1 MRKLTQQD
9 IDDYL
14 QGLQM
19 EAYDDAKGIPAEAR
33 TTKLSGLNPLTVDE
47 GKAFAEFIG
56 EHLEIPIYDGS
67 ESFTEKYLTGAFSQ
81 YFDITG
87 MEHQIASAGIKHD
100 MQLMQVQEARTAFFS
115 RDLKEYQRIVD
126 SLKPVVI
133 PNQPTIHTSVSTQA
147 IPQSQEGNVLT
158 LAEAW
163 ADFVKYKSDWTS
175 RYKKEMEGMFSF
187 IGLILGVDTPVT
199 QIKKSDIKNMLEVV
213 ENLPQRN
220 KNPYKKMTPQECIDC
235 DDIGEDEFIASKSVA
250 GYLKLCQSLF
260 SSYLTDYK
268 DIYTVSPTHGVKYDS
283 KSKPYGVYSQTEM
296 KNLVAYFIS
305 LSDWKKWVFL
315 LLAYTGARR
324 KEIATLTAES
334 VRLDADSGRYYLM
347 IEDSKTEA
355 GTRQIPLHN
364 KLVELGFINLVN
376 QIGKGKLFPQVT
388 YNNQI
393 TKAFHDIREHLDI
406 PYLNDYSE
414 RRIVHSLR
422 HTFITSALKN
432 TGNHILVQQVVGH
445 EHSNMGQT
453 KRYTHKLPVSDLLCV
468 VDGIKWV

>member
-14 QGLQM
+14 QELNT
-19 EAYDDAKGIPAEAR
+19 ELYEDAKGIPAEAR
-33 TTKLSGLNPLTVDE
+33 LTKLSGLEPVTPDE
-47 GKAFAEFIG
+47 GKVYTQVISGF
-56 EHLEIPIYDGS
+56 LESSFYDGS
-67 ESFTEKYLTGAFSQ
+67 ESFTENYLTKVLSQ
-81 YFDITG
+81 YYDIKG
-87 MEHQIASAGIKHD
+87 METEIASAGIKYD
-100 MQLMQVQEARTAFFS
+100 LSLKKIQDARTAFLN
-115 RDLKEYQRIVD
+115 RDHQGYEKILD
-126 SLKPVVI
+126 SLKPPVISVPSVVYSSVSNQTI
-133 PNQPTIHTSVSTQA
+133 SQPTVN
-147 IPQSQEGNVLT
+147 NVPT

-163 ADFVKYKSDWTS
+163 ADFVKYKSDWTP

-187 IGLILGVDTPVT
+187 IELILGTDTPVT

-213 ENLPQRN
+213 ESLPQRN

-235 DDIGEDEFIASKSVA
+235 EDIGENDFIASKSVA

-260 SSYLTDYK
+260 STYLTDDK

-283 KSKPYGVYSQTEM
+283 KSKPYGAYSQTEM
-296 KNLVAYFIS
+296 KKLVTYFIS

-324 KEIATLTAES
+324 KEIATLTAED
-334 VRLDADSGRYYLM
+334 VRLDADSGRHYLM

-364 KLVELGFINLVN
+364 KLVKLGFMDLVKR
-376 QIGKGKLFPQVT
+376 IGKGKLFPEVT
-388 YNNQI
+388 YNNQV
-393 TKAFHDIREHLDI
+393 TKVFHDIRENLDI
-406 PYLNDYSE
+406 PHLNDYNE

-422 HTFITSALKN
+422 HTFITSALKS

-445 EHSNMGQT
+445 EHSNIGQT
-453 KRYTHKLPVSDLLCV
+453 QRYTHRLSVSDLLCV